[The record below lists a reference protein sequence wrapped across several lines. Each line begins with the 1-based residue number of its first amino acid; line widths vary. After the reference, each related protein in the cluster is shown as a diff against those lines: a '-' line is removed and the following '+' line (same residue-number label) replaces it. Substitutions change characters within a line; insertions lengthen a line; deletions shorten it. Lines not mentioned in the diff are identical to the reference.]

1 MAFPISAGRSTS
13 SNRLIERI
21 ARVAAVAI
29 GIIAAPG
36 LAVAYPMI
44 AQDFTS
50 TVTANVDETTI
61 LQLFAGYDSGFTPTA
76 TTDSVQI
83 FYSFSTSQVGFIF
96 QNSGDR
102 ILVNLAS
109 DVPAFF
115 GFTPTTFLNLT
126 CAFDGRSGARFTT
139 MGGSGDIAEIN
150 VCANGN
156 IPLDAAFTL
165 TDSSVIDLLF
175 VGGTWRPGAIAPSNF
190 DGMTTSSI
198 PEPSSMAVM
207 GIGLAGA
214 AWSAW
219 RRKQGSR
226 SRT

>member
-13 SNRLIERI
+13 SNRLIARI
-21 ARVAAVAI
+21 ARIAAVTV
-29 GIIAAPG
+29 GMIASPC
-36 LAVAYPMI
+36 LAVAYPMV

-109 DVPAFF
+109 DVPNFF
-115 GFTPTTFLNLT
+115 
-126 CAFDGRSGARFTT
+126 S
-139 MGGSGDIAEIN
+139 
-150 VCANGN
+150 
-156 IPLDAAFTL
+156 
-165 TDSSVIDLLF
+165 F
-175 VGGTWRPGAIAPSNF
+175 VS
-190 DGMTTSSI
+190 TSLQN
-198 PEPSSMAVM
+198 A
-207 GIGLAGA
+207 
-214 AWSAW
+214 
-219 RRKQGSR
+219 
-226 SRT
+226 T